1 MLDEKVS
8 IIVPVYNVE
17 DYLERCVKSII
28 NQTYRNIEIIL
39 VDDGSTDKSGILCDE
54 LAKCD
59 GRIQVFHKENGGLS
73 DARNYGIDRAIGEY
87 LLFVDSDD
95 YIHPQMVEA
104 LYRAQSQTGAD
115 LVTCDYT
122 RELDDISK
130 IHIEDYSSLDVKSF
144 GRDEAM
150 NNVSLN
156 GIHVMAWNK
165 LYKKKLFENIR
176 YPKGRIHEDEWIL
189 HHLLWECEKVAVIS
203 EKLYFYTYRDD
214 SIIGQFSIR
223 NIEDGRYAYED
234 RVQFVAEKSWDAVKQ
249 IVAENTCYYCLTNYE
264 KLLEQEQSVE
274 IVELENR
281 LISTIRL
288 LIERLDGV
296 SLQKEY
302 YKFANNPQR
311 FFRIRKIKRKLL
323 VHD

>member
-17 DYLERCVKSII
+17 VYLERCVKSII
-28 NQTYRNIEIIL
+28 NQTYTNIEILL

-54 LAKCD
+54 FAECD
-59 GRIQVFHKENGGLS
+59 ERIAVFHKENGGLS
-73 DARNYGIDRAIGEY
+73 DARNYGIDRAAGEY
-87 LLFVDSDD
+87 LIFVDSDD

-104 LYRAQSQTGAD
+104 LYKAQNITDAD
-115 LVTCDYT
+115 VTACDYT
-122 RELDDISK
+122 RDIDVISK
-130 IHIEDYSSLDVKSF
+130 IHIEDYSLLGIRTFD
-144 GRDEAM
+144 RDEAM
-150 NNVSLN
+150 NSVSAN

-234 RVQFVAEKSWDAVKQ
+234 RVQFVAEKKWDAVKQ

-274 IVELENR
+274 IVALENR

>member
-39 VDDGSTDKSGILCDE
+39 VDDGSTDNSGVICDE
-54 LAKCD
+54 FSKND
-59 GRIQVFHKENGGLS
+59 DRIIVFHKENGGLS
-73 DARNYGIDRAIGEY
+73 DARNYGIDRAAGEY
-87 LLFVDSDD
+87 LIFVDSDD

-104 LYRAQSQTGAD
+104 LYRAQNITDAD
-115 LVTCDYT
+115 ITACDYT
-122 RELDDISK
+122 RDIDVISK
-130 IHIEDYSSLDVKSF
+130 VHIEDYSLLDIRTF
-144 GRDEAM
+144 DRDEAM
-150 NNVSLN
+150 NSVSTN

-165 LYKKKLFENIR
+165 LYKKDLFENIR

-189 HHLLWECEKVAVIS
+189 HHLLWECEKIAVIS

-234 RVQFVAEKSWDAVKQ
+234 RVQFVAEKKWNAVKQ

-288 LIERLDGV
+288 LIERLNGV

>member
-17 DYLERCVKSII
+17 VYLERCVKSII
-28 NQTYRNIEIIL
+28 NQTYTNIEILL

-54 LAKCD
+54 LAECD
-59 GRIQVFHKENGGLS
+59 ERIAVFHKENGGLS
-73 DARNYGIDRAIGEY
+73 DARNNGIDRAAGEY

-130 IHIEDYSSLDVKSF
+130 IQDYSSLDVKSF

-264 KLLEQEQSVE
+264 KLLEQKQSEE

-281 LISTIRL
+281 LTSTIRL
-288 LIERLDGV
+288 LIKRLNGV

>member
-1 MLDEKVS
+1 M
-8 IIVPVYNVE
+8 
-17 DYLERCVKSII
+17 
-28 NQTYRNIEIIL
+28 
-39 VDDGSTDKSGILCDE
+39 
-54 LAKCD
+54 
-59 GRIQVFHKENGGLS
+59 
-73 DARNYGIDRAIGEY
+73 
-87 LLFVDSDD
+87 
-95 YIHPQMVEA
+95 
-104 LYRAQSQTGAD
+104 
-115 LVTCDYT
+115 
-122 RELDDISK
+122 
-130 IHIEDYSSLDVKSF
+130 
-144 GRDEAM
+144 
-150 NNVSLN
+150 
-156 GIHVMAWNK
+156 
-165 LYKKKLFENIR
+165 
-176 YPKGRIHEDEWIL
+176 

-264 KLLEQEQSVE
+264 KLLEQKQSEE

-281 LISTIRL
+281 LTSTIRL
-288 LIERLDGV
+288 LIKRLNGV